1 MSNYKTFTG
10 PLAIYMQG
18 LLEEKRKLGFKYEE
32 QERLLFVLD
41 QMSKSFDCN
50 NGLSKE
56 LCMEFVKK
64 EPNWHQATQ
73 ESRVALIR
81 ILAEYM
87 IRHDAH
93 AYMLDSSII
102 TKKYENFKPYIF
114 THDQIQDIFCVA
126 DNIKPNAV
134 NSHIFY
140 PTILR
145 IQYGCGLRISET
157 LELKIKDVDFE
168 NKVLHVRN
176 AKNNK
181 DRYVPFTDSIAEYL
195 KWYLKKIH
203 KSYYCEDDYF
213 FKSNRGTG
221 HYEKTAVNHYF
232 HDILF
237 ECGIKSGG
245 RKNGGPHLHNLR
257 HTFCVHSMSN
267 MFHKGISHEVALPLL
282 MTYMGHASL
291 SETGKYLKLTA
302 ESFPDL
308 VEQINQMYNQ
318 IIPDLEVKT
327 EYEDD

>member
-1 MSNYKTFTG
+1 MSKTKTFTG
-10 PLAIYMQG
+10 PLGIYIQG
-18 LLEEKRKLGFKYEE
+18 LLTEKRSLGFKYEE
-32 QERLLFVLD
+32 QERLLSVLD
-41 QMSKSFDCN
+41 EMSKSFDCT

-64 EPNWHQATQ
+64 DPNWHQATQ
-73 ESRVALIR
+73 ERRIAIIRV
-81 ILAEYM
+81 LAEYM
-87 IRHDAH
+87 IRHDVH
-93 AYMLDSSII
+93 AYMLNTSII
-102 TKKYENFKPYIF
+102 TKKYEDFKPYIF
-114 THDQIQDIFCVA
+114 THDEVNNIFRIA
-126 DNIKPNAV
+126 DNIKPNICK
-134 NSHIFY
+134 SEIFY

-145 IQYGCGLRISET
+145 VQYGCGLRISET
-157 LELKIKDVDFE
+157 LGLKIKDIDFD
-168 NKVLHVRN
+168 NRILHVKN

-181 DRYVPFTDSIAEYL
+181 DRDVPFSESIAEYL
-195 KWYLKKIH
+195 KWYYRKIH
-203 KSYYCEDDYF
+203 TFYCDNDYF

-232 HDILF
+232 RDILF

-245 RKNGGPHLHNLR
+245 RKYGGPHLHNLR

-302 ESFPDL
+302 EAFPDL
-308 VEQINQMYNQ
+308 VEQINHVYSK